1 MHPIKRQDT
10 VTTSLNSNSFYPKVN
25 LEAYNGP
32 LDLLLTLIKKNKIN
46 IYDIPI
52 VEITNQY
59 LEAIGISEKSGIL
72 TEDEDTADG
81 INGGGALNL
90 DSGGD
95 FIVMAAQL
103 IYIKSV
109 MLLPK
114 RNTENGEDDNG
125 DIEDPRAELT
135 DMLLEYKKVKEVA
148 EFLNNRPILGRDVFG
163 VKIIQSDEVEDEN
176 GTLIIQNQNKNN
188 GVIFEANIFILSKYF
203 YDKIKEAQNR
213 ISVYEIAKENFS
225 VKEKII
231 EIMENFSNNIYY
243 LENFNAAGNNNNA
256 IANTGNITFGII
268 VKNSRTK
275 DEFFTY
281 FLAVLE
287 MARLLLITI
296 DQFQLFGD
304 IYITPVSGSLEIYR
318 SKIASMN

>member
-1 MHPIKRQDT
+1 MQSIKRQNP
-10 VTTSLNSNSFYPKVN
+10 VTTSLNSFYPKVN
-25 LEAYNGP
+25 IEAYNGP

-59 LEAIGISEKSGIL
+59 LEAIGIDEKSGLL
-72 TEDEDTADG
+72 TQEGDAADEM
-81 INGGGALNL
+81 NGGGTLNL

-114 RNTENGEDDNG
+114 RNAEIGEDDDG
-125 DIEDPRAELT
+125 DMEDPRAELA

-163 VKIIQSDEVEDEN
+163 VKIIQNGNDEYEDEN
-176 GTLIIQNQNKNN
+176 CVLITQNLNKNN
-188 GVIFEANIFILSKYF
+188 GVVFEANIFILSKYF

-213 ISVYEIAKENFS
+213 ISVYEVDRENFS

-231 EIMENFSNNIYY
+231 EIMEKFSDNIYY
-243 LENFNAAGNNNNA
+243 FDNFNAAGNTDA
-256 IANTGNITFGII
+256 IAHTGNITFGVI

-304 IYITPVSGSLEIYR
+304 IYIAPVSGSLDTYR

>member
-1 MHPIKRQDT
+1 MQSIKRQNP
-10 VTTSLNSNSFYPKVN
+10 VTTSLNSFYPKVN
-25 LEAYNGP
+25 IEAYNGP

-59 LEAIGISEKSGIL
+59 LEAIGIDEKSGLL
-72 TEDEDTADG
+72 TQEGDAADEM
-81 INGGGALNL
+81 NGGGTLNL

-114 RNTENGEDDNG
+114 RNAEIGEDDDG
-125 DIEDPRAELT
+125 DMEDPRAELA

-163 VKIIQSDEVEDEN
+163 VKIIQNGNDEYEDEN
-176 GTLIIQNQNKNN
+176 GVLITQNLNKNN
-188 GVIFEANIFILSKYF
+188 GVVFEANIFILSKYF

-213 ISVYEIAKENFS
+213 ISVYEVDRENFS

-231 EIMENFSNNIYY
+231 EIMEKFSDNIYY
-243 LENFNAAGNNNNA
+243 FDNFNAAGNTDA
-256 IANTGNITFGII
+256 IAHTGNITFGVI

-304 IYITPVSGSLEIYR
+304 IYIAPVSGSLDTYR

>member
-1 MHPIKRQDT
+1 MHPIKKQNT
-10 VTTSLNSNSFYPKVN
+10 VSSFYPKVN

-59 LEAIGISEKSGIL
+59 LEAIGLDEKNGFLIQEEG
-72 TEDEDTADG
+72 TAENTNADTNTG
-81 INGGGALNL
+81 VLNL
-90 DSGGD
+90 DAGGD

-114 RNTENGEDDNG
+114 RHDENSEDEGE

-163 VKIIQSDEVEDEN
+163 VKIIKSYIDDDEYKDEN
-176 GTLIIQNQNKNN
+176 GNIIIQNHKNN
-188 GVIFEANIFILSKYF
+188 KVVFEANIFILSKYF

-213 ISVYEIAKENFS
+213 ISVYEVDRENFS

-231 EIMENFSNNIYY
+231 EIMEKFGSNIYY
-243 LENFNAAGNNNNA
+243 FENFNASD
-256 IANTGNITFGII
+256 NTGVIAHANKITFGII

-287 MARLLLITI
+287 MARLLLITA
-296 DQFQLFGD
+296 DQFQFFGD
-304 IYITPVSGSLEIYR
+304 IYITPVSGSLDTYR

>member
-287 MARLLLITI
+287 MARLLLISI
-296 DQFQLFGD
+296 DQIQLFGD
-304 IYITPVSGSLEIYR
+304 IYIAPVSGSLETYR